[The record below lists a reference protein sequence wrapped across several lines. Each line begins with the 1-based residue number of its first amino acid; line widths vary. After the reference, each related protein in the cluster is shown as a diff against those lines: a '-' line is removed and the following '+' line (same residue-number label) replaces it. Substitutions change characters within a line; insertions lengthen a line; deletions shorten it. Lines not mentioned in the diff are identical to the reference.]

1 LAGDRVGGCRFFE
14 VVPGCCYLLCLMSSP
29 LVAALDSLLVALY
42 ARRLVLACQ
51 SASYIRFD
59 CASLCS
65 LLLCFIELRSPV
77 AVHKI
82 ALPSRC
88 IQPSSVPYPAIT
100 NLSRPPSLPR

>member
-65 LLLCFIELRSPV
+65 LLLCFVELRSPSPST
-77 AVHKI
+77 KS
-82 ALPSRC
+82 PSRADVSTRRVWPTRVPSHN
-88 IQPSSVPYPAIT
+88 QPE
-100 NLSRPPSLPR
+100 